1 MQWGGS
7 QRCQLSS
14 SLVPVIFYPECSS
27 VVPADHCQ
35 RSWAKWTGK
44 QPRTANIFL
53 VKILFIVNTLYFLLI
68 QDEVTNQNTVFW
80 LIHQSQLSISCLCCS
95 GRNNQPIRA
104 QYSDASTNHR
114 AVFVPAAGR
123 GLRNEELD
131 TCECSGQ
138 CKVKCYSHTSEICE
152 STASQTI
159 FSIQLQYL
167 LQDNTVWLRVKTE
180 MLLMSSDT
188 TLTCLMSHASTFNQ
202 KYFTFLDKNIFPFVT
217 ANLEVVDIV
226 KAIHVFANY
235 D

>member
-14 SLVPVIFYPECSS
+14 SLVPVIFCPECSS

-35 RSWAKWTGK
+35 PSWAKWTGK

-68 QDEVTNQNTVFW
+68 QDEVTNQNTVF
-80 LIHQSQLSISCLCCS
+80 HQSQLSIS
-95 GRNNQPIRA
+95 NQPIRA

-159 FSIQLQYL
+159 FSIQQQYL

-188 TLTCLMSHASTFNQ
+188 TLTCLMSHASTLNQ
-202 KYFTFLDKNIFPFVT
+202 KYFTFLDKNILPFVT
-217 ANLEVVDIV
+217 ANLEVADIA

-235 D
+235 N